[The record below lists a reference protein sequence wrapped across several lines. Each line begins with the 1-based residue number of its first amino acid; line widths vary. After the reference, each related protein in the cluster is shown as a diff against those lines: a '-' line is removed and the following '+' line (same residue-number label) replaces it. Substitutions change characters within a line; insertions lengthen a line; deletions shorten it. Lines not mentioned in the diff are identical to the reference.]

1 MEIPDHILF
10 RVYREMMKKR
20 RIIIFTILIIFCLGS
35 VISLIL
41 SWKALSVSYYE
52 YHNEKIENG
61 FKIVQLSDLHNSR
74 FGKEN
79 SRLIKTIEKEEPDLI
94 LMTGDMLNGYEDK
107 TDIVTDLIK
116 QVDQIA
122 PVYYSLGNHELEY
135 MENGGMLEQ
144 KLEDAGAVVL
154 EKEYIDTV
162 IAGQQVRIGGVYG
175 YVIARDW
182 EDGSEQRFMEDFQ
195 DTDRLKIL
203 MSHIPEGLLLWK
215 SMEHWDVD
223 LVFSGH
229 VHGGQMR
236 LPFIGGLFDPEEG
249 FFPTYTKGMYE
260 CGPGTMILSAGLGSS
275 NGVPRINNLPD
286 VVVCTVEGGEQK

>member
-1 MEIPDHILF
+1 
-10 RVYREMMKKR
+10 MKKR
-20 RIIIFTILIIFCLGS
+20 RAIILIILIVICLGS
-35 VISLIL
+35 AISLLL
-41 SWKALSVSYYE
+41 SWKALSVRYYE
-52 YHNEKIENG
+52 YHNEKIENA
-61 FKIVQLSDLHNSR
+61 FKIVQLSDLHNSC
-74 FGKEN
+74 FGEEN
-79 SRLIKTIEKEEPDLI
+79 SRLIKRIEEEKPDLI
-94 LMTGDMLNGYEDK
+94 LMTGDMLNGYEDR

-116 QVDQIA
+116 QASQIA
-122 PVYYSLGNHELEY
+122 PVYYSLGNHELDY
-135 MENGGMLEQ
+135 MENQENGGMLEK

-154 EKEYIDTV
+154 EKECIDTV

-175 YVIARDW
+175 YVLARDW

-195 DTDRLKIL
+195 DTDRMKIL

-229 VHGGQMR
+229 AHGGQMR
-236 LPFIGGLFDPEEG
+236 LPFIGGLYDPEEG

-260 CGPGTMILSAGLGSS
+260 CGKGTMVLSAGLGSS

-286 VVVCTVEGGEQK
+286 LVVCTVESGEQK

>member
-1 MEIPDHILF
+1 
-10 RVYREMMKKR
+10 MKKR
-20 RIIIFTILIIFCLGS
+20 RAIILIILIVICLGS
-35 VISLIL
+35 AISLLL

-52 YHNEKIENG
+52 YHNEKIENA
-61 FKIVQLSDLHNSR
+61 FKIVQLSDLHNSC
-74 FGKEN
+74 FGEEN
-79 SRLIKTIEKEEPDLI
+79 SRLIKRIEEEKPDLI
-94 LMTGDMLNGYEDK
+94 LMTGDMLNGYEDR

-116 QVDQIA
+116 QASQIA
-122 PVYYSLGNHELEY
+122 PVYYSLGNHELDY
-135 MENGGMLEQ
+135 MENQQNGGMLEK

-154 EKEYIDTV
+154 EKECIDTV

-175 YVIARDW
+175 YVLARDW
-182 EDGSEQRFMEDFQ
+182 EDGSEQRFMEDSQ
-195 DTDRLKIL
+195 DTDRMKIL

-229 VHGGQMR
+229 AHGGQMR
-236 LPFIGGLFDPEEG
+236 LPFIGGLYDPEEG

-260 CGPGTMILSAGLGSS
+260 CGKGTMVLSAGLGSS

-286 VVVCTVEGGEQK
+286 LVVCTVESGEQK